1 MHMKFHTTCPLLLTV
16 FIAVSSLHAQTAC
29 PSGVAAGSARCGP
42 SGDSGDSALPRPT
55 GHWVKTWG
63 ALVSSN
69 QAGGAWSSKGKNS
82 EADARQDALTRCQA
96 QGASDCKVDAT
107 FFNQCIAV
115 SGSSAQ
121 RGVFTNTGKNK
132 EVAGS
137 RALKDCQDSGRA
149 NCAVVFTECTDPYF
163 VRY

>member
-1 MHMKFHTTCPLLLTV
+1 M
-16 FIAVSSLHAQTAC
+16 
-29 PSGVAAGSARCGP
+29 
-42 SGDSGDSALPRPT
+42 
-55 GHWVKTWG
+55 
-63 ALVSSN
+63 SSN
-69 QAGGAWSSKGKNS
+69 QAGGAWSSKGRDS
-82 EADARQDALTRCQA
+82 EEDARQDALKRCQA

-115 SGSSAQ
+115 SGSTAQ

-149 NCAVVFTECTDPYF
+149 NCAVVFAECTEPYF
-163 VRY
+163 VKH